1 MQASLQES
9 LAQVTGLSKDE
20 QSSQLTRILEVTGL
34 DKLGLTPNLSGVTSN
49 IGGIASN
56 MGKVL
61 GLGHLLFE
69 PPLAAGDREI
79 NFELLDGVSLGRS
92 LTALSPYAS
101 LLLSIVAP
109 YATGF
114 VSLIYT
120 LVRAI
125 SLTIGFQ

>member
-20 QSSQLTRILEVTGL
+20 QSSQLTQILEVTGL

-69 PPLAAGDREI
+69 PPLAASDQEL
-79 NFELLDGVSLGRS
+79 NFGLLDGVSLGRS

-109 YATGF
+109 YATAF